1 MKKLTVLLFG
11 AVMTVL
17 LIGSIETTFADHL
30 EGDGNS
36 LLAAM
41 QKANIA
47 VALPDSKYQIHLQTV
62 IRDEDGYLIQVSE
75 STSAA
80 FVPHKLTDQVFD
92 TLMGKVK
99 PVTIDGIEYDKV
111 TFTFIPD
118 LQQRSMGLYPIWSEE
133 GKFNVEFDEES
144 ARQMFEEKNNHAI
157 FKIHYCKDFGEGH
170 DFQCIPIFQSL
181 LPMVTVEPSDEITLQ
196 WTVLRNNDI
205 DATPCIPP
213 KCNVYGER
221 LDD

>member
-1 MKKLTVLLFG
+1 MKKFAVLLFG
-11 AVMTVL
+11 AVMAVL
-17 LIGSIETTFADHL
+17 LVGSIETTSADHL
-30 EGDGNS
+30 ESDGNS

-111 TFTFIPD
+111 TFTFIPA
-118 LQQRSMGLYPIWSEE
+118 PISSRIA
-133 GKFNVEFDEES
+133 GIPSGVAGTLF
-144 ARQMFEEKNNHAI
+144 I
-157 FKIHYCKDFGEGH
+157 TFGTLRRENSR
-170 DFQCIPIFQSL
+170 FASS
-181 LPMVTVEPSDEITLQ
+181 TVPFVS
-196 WTVLRNNDI
+196 
-205 DATPCIPP
+205 
-213 KCNVYGER
+213 
-221 LDD
+221 

>member
-1 MKKLTVLLFG
+1 MLLFG

-111 TFTFIPD
+111 TFTFIPN
-118 LQQRSMGLYPIWSEE
+118 LQQRFSFRPMPNSTYFKCIYLIVWSIHRSRAVRDDTHQS
-133 GKFNVEFDEES
+133 GAA
-144 ARQMFEEKNNHAI
+144 AR
-157 FKIHYCKDFGEGH
+157 
-170 DFQCIPIFQSL
+170 IPARGAVDSQQRR
-181 LPMVTVEPSDEITLQ
+181 VTL
-196 WTVLRNNDI
+196 
-205 DATPCIPP
+205 
-213 KCNVYGER
+213 
-221 LDD
+221 